1 MTEATPE
8 EALARYEAN
17 KMQYLTRAGEELG
30 YDGPMAAAAAV
41 EAVRNP
47 AGYRGFMH
55 RLAKYIARHEPAPD
69 PNEALKRAV
78 NEILEEENWDSV
90 SAGFFTEAFFILINR
105 LRAAGL
111 LKEGA

>member
-1 MTEATPE
+1 MTETTPE

-17 KMQYLTRAGEELG
+17 KMHYLTRAAEELG
-30 YDGPMAAAAAV
+30 YDRSNAFAE

-47 AGYRGFMH
+47 AGYKGYH

-69 PNEALKRAV
+69 PNEALRWMV
-78 NEILEEENWDSV
+78 DEVLEEENWDWASV
-90 SAGFFTEAFFILINR
+90 RASCFTLINR

-111 LKEGA
+111 LKAGV